1 MVAQDDIFVPKQKGG
16 VKKGILSAMN
26 LPHISAVH
34 YFLAYIFTQFC
45 GNAEIKIAENTDF

>member
-1 MVAQDDIFVPKQKGG
+1 MTFLYLNEKEVL
-16 VKKGILSAMN
+16 KKGILSAMN

-45 GNAEIKIAENTDF
+45 GNAEIEIAENTDF